1 MKRMTNLSRSLALTA
16 LLAAFPLALSAQTTF
31 HVNASAAGPGD
42 GSPGDPFTIVQDAID
57 ALSADGDTI
66 SIAGGTY
73 AATSVFSAAH
83 NNLTANFDGLKFNDI
98 TVTGDPNN
106 RPVFEGGIFFAND
119 THTGFTLENIVVR
132 ARTTTNADTLA
143 YLVDSTNQTGATVG
157 GDPNLGRRDMTI
169 SNCVFDGQN
178 MGEVPATGTN
188 TSTNG
193 LRIFQV
199 AGTLIF
205 EDNYITGL
213 TGNVIFSPTGA
224 GSVHANDF
232 GATPKRMLSE
242 AHVRRNQIVDST
254 GAIDTRGY
262 HFENSFEDTSE
273 NPVMYFTDNHVS
285 GVPPSNAPS
294 GGVFKIFHAKEG
306 YFYGNTIQGTAVT
319 QNAYGPDPCDATLD
333 NRNRGAGIMFLNV
346 GTLIAAGNEFIDC
359 LQGLCHDPHGG
370 TLATD
375 RPWTQSIPKDF
386 QVLNN
391 TFTFCDLAVYF
402 PPRTRQGWTHTGTCV
417 SWAEDLGWNAAEWNN
432 PVVFRNNNF
441 INNEFSILSQ
451 AADGT
456 DIEFD
461 LDENYWGDPA
471 GPGPGDI
478 VLERESNPENQYTAD
493 DPKPTLVLA
502 DSDGDGIPDWQEIL
516 IYGTDPHNPDSSG
529 DGIPDG
535 VAVANGLDPNINY
548 ADNPGE
554 LPSGTDLSDF
564 VPDYTLDSDG
574 DGFADWYEIAKGTDP
589 NDPNSYPSLGDADG
603 NGQLDN
609 VDALIITGIV
619 VGAPG
624 FDLNKFNFSDLDVNR
639 DGVVNNVDAIILI
652 NHFLGNIPVLPLPPA
667 E

>member
-1 MKRMTNLSRSLALTA
+1 MKRMTNLSRSLAITG
-16 LLAAFPLALSAQTTF
+16 LLAAFPLALSAQTTYY
-31 HVNASAAGPGD
+31 VDATAAGPGD
-42 GSPGDPFTIVQDAID
+42 GSAGDPFTTVQEAID

-66 SIAGGTY
+66 SIAAGTY
-73 AATSVFSAAH
+73 AATSAYNATH
-83 NNLTANFDGLKFNDI
+83 DNLTANFDGLKFNDI
-98 TVTGDPNN
+98 TVTGDASN
-106 RPVFEGGIFFAND
+106 RPVFDGGIFFAND
-119 THTGFTLENIVVR
+119 THTGFTLENIEVR
-132 ARTTTNADTLA
+132 GRTQSDGTKLA
-143 YLVDSTNQTGATVG
+143 YLVDSISQTGATVG
-157 GDPNLGRRDMTI
+157 GDPNLGRRDMTF

-178 MGEVPATGTN
+178 YGDAGASPN
-188 TSTNG
+188 NSTNG

-199 AGTLIF
+199 SDTLIF
-205 EDNYITGL
+205 EDNYITRL

-224 GSVHANDF
+224 GDVNVNDYD
-232 GATPKRMLSE
+232 ATPKRLLTE
-242 AHVRRNQIVDST
+242 AYVRRNQIVDST

-262 HFENSFEDTSE
+262 RGDNSFEDTSS
-273 NPVMYFTDNHVS
+273 NPVMYFTDNKVS

-306 YFYGNTIQGTAVT
+306 YFYGNVIQGTAVT
-319 QNAYGPDPCDATLD
+319 QNAYGPDPCDLSLD

-346 GTLIAAGNEFIDC
+346 GKLVVAGNQFIDC
-359 LQGLCHDPHGG
+359 LQALCHDPNPGANRGPQNH
-370 TLATD
+370 
-375 RPWTQSIPKDF
+375 SIPKDF

-402 PPRTRQGWTHTGTCV
+402 PPLTRQGWYYTNNSQCA
-417 SWAEDLGWNAAEWNN
+417 SWTEDLTWNAAEWNN
-432 PVVFRNNNF
+432 PIVFRNNNF

-456 DIEFD
+456 DIELD

-471 GPGPGDI
+471 GPAPGDI
-478 VLERESNPENQYTAD
+478 VFERESTPEDQYSAD
-493 DPKPTLVLA
+493 DPKPTLVLN

-535 VAVANGLDPNINY
+535 VAVANNLDPTVNY
-548 ADNPGE
+548 QNNPE
-554 LPSGTDLSDF
+554 LLPPGSDIGDF
-564 VPDYTLDSDG
+564 TPDYDLDTDG
-574 DGFADWYEIAKGTDP
+574 DGFADWYEVAKGTDP
-589 NDPNSYPSLGDADG
+589 NDANSYPSLGDADG

-609 VDALIITGIV
+609 VDALIITGII